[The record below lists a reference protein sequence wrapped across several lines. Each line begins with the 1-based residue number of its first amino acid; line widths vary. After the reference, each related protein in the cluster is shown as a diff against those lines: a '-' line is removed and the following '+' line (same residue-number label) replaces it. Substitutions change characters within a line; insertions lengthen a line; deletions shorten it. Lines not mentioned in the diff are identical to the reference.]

1 MVESFWV
8 IPDVANLRTP
18 LSILRE
24 QAAALTDH
32 TKGTLVGMVA
42 TKNLADK
49 MEIRLEISVP
59 SLNDYRFR
67 ILTYIQPIFEIYPG
81 RLTTGS
87 SEQGILMENEDELVS
102 GLKAILASDRMKNV
116 LASLLSQAVAA

>member
-81 RLTTGS
+81 RL
-87 SEQGILMENEDELVS
+87 IVS
-102 GLKAILASDRMKNV
+102 LDV
-116 LASLLSQAVAA
+116 V